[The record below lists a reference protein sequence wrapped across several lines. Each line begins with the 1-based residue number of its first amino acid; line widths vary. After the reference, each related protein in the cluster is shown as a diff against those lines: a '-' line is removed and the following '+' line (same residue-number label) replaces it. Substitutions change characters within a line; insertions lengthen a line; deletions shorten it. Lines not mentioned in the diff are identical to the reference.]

1 MFNIVLSY
9 KESDVLRAFGE
20 PAKARAFEISSKTQM
35 PPGEVTRILGK
46 LAGKGFLKISE
57 SVADLTSTGREAL
70 WMLDSQTR
78 RSAASS
84 QPVLL
89 TDQET
94 ADALDALNTSQT
106 TAELERSIDEA
117 LGKLKQ

>member
-57 SVADLTSTGREAL
+57 SVAELTSTGPGSPVDAGQPDTPL
-70 WMLDSQTR
+70 GGIQ
-78 RSAASS
+78 SAGIADGRGDGGRLGHPGH
-84 QPVLL
+84 QP
-89 TDQET
+89 D
-94 ADALDALNTSQT
+94 D
-106 TAELERSIDEA
+106 
-117 LGKLKQ
+117 G